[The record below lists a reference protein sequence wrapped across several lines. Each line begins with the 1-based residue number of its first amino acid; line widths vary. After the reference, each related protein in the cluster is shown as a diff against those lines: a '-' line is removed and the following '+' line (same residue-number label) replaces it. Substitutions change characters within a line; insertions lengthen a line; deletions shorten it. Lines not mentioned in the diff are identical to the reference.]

1 MKQLSLLL
9 TITFITL
16 MGFTGCDSSRSEVG
30 TGTMAVTMTDAPAP
44 YDSVHVTIN
53 EVRVQKEDSE
63 DSESE
68 ESDGENG
75 DDSDDEG
82 WVTVFDQQ
90 MTVNLLELTNGNQIS
105 LGSKELE
112 AGTYSQIRLI
122 LGDQNTVTVDGETYN
137 LQTPSAQQSGLK
149 LQIDADVEE
158 NTEYSLL
165 VDFDAARSIVEQGN
179 GNYLLKPVIRAVNL
193 AETGSIIGNVQP
205 TDFNTNVLA
214 VTDGDTIASTITDD
228 NGDFEIIGLKE
239 GTYEVVF
246 DPSSDQYADSTQTG
260 IDVTAEEE
268 TDLGTIELESN
279 SAL

>member
-9 TITFITL
+9 TITLATL
-16 MGFTGCDSSRSEVG
+16 IGFAGCDSSGSEVG

-53 EVRVQKEDSE
+53 EVRVQKEDSG
-63 DSESE
+63 DSES
-68 ESDGENG
+68 DG
-75 DDSDDEG
+75 EG
-82 WVTVFDQQ
+82 WVTVLDQQ
-90 MTVNLLELTNGNQIS
+90 MTVNLLELTNGTQIS

-122 LGDQNTVTVDGETYN
+122 LGEQNTVTVDGETYT

-165 VDFDAARSIVEQGN
+165 VDFDAARSIVEEGN

-193 AETGSIIGNVQP
+193 AETGSIVGNVEP

-214 VTDGDTIASTITDD
+214 VMDEDTVSSTITDD
-228 NGDFEIIGLKE
+228 NGDFKIIGLKE

-260 IDVTAEEE
+260 IDVTTDEE
-268 TDLGTIELESN
+268 TNLGTIELESN